1 MIMGDREL
9 TPRQEEYFRLLE
21 QLDPSKGM
29 KRVIED
35 AKHDLRGS
43 ESEVV
48 RGLSRVKGF
57 THE

>member
-1 MIMGDREL
+1 MGDREL